1 MRKILM
7 FVGGAV
13 LLCLAAYGV
22 VRLLSDSLT
31 PGHGR
36 KAAEATGTFAE
47 GVASAA
53 GERIK
58 ESLKN
63 TPDQKLEENAE
74 FWTRKL
80 YPIAK
85 GALKG
90 QTRAVQEDPKREE
103 VPKLMYERGKDIAE
117 NVAKPFVK
125 GLAEGTSGIA
135 KDVART
141 LKGVRELGDENRD
154 VLEAIARELGNLRQS
169 LKENL
174 PPPPPLPG
182 PPHRPFMPP
191 PAPGTSP

>member
-90 QTRAVQEDPKREE
+90 QTRAVQEDRSERKCPSSCTKEAKTLPRMSPNLSSKAWPKERPAL
-103 VPKLMYERGKDIAE
+103 PKM
-117 NVAKPFVK
+117 
-125 GLAEGTSGIA
+125 
-135 KDVART
+135 
-141 LKGVRELGDENRD
+141 
-154 VLEAIARELGNLRQS
+154 
-169 LKENL
+169 
-174 PPPPPLPG
+174 LPG
-182 PPHRPFMPP
+182 R
-191 PAPGTSP
+191 